1 MNSIYWS
8 IKAAKQL
15 RKLPIAVQKTVRDA
29 VQEKLGA
36 FPHCSNVKA
45 LVNHE
50 YEFRLRVGHYR
61 IFFDFDGAVKVSL
74 VQEVK
79 KRDEHTY

>member
-1 MNSIYWS
+1 MNAIYWS

-15 RKLPIAVQKTVRDA
+15 RKLPIAVQKQIRDA
-29 VQEKLGA
+29 VQEKLSV
-36 FPHCSNVKA
+36 FPHCSSVKA
-45 LVNHE
+45 LQNHE
-50 YEFRLRVGHYR
+50 YEFRLRVGQYR
-61 IFFDFDGAVKVSL
+61 IFFDFDGAFKISL